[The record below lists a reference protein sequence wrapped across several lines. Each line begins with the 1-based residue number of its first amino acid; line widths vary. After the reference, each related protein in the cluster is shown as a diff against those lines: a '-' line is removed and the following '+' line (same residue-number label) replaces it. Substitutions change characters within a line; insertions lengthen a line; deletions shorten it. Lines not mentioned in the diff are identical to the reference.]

1 MTVMETGCLQLTT
14 IGYRGQ
20 RVRYEVPFLAFP
32 TTSGRLIIQAPGTGE
47 IKEGTG
53 NRYVRLGEYLQTQS
67 IATFVTFNPPSPDG
81 QFDHPD
87 EPYSYREASW
97 NRIYVEGMAFL
108 VEHCLAR
115 SKDLC
120 GVNAPEVYLAG
131 FSSGGSV
138 VVTVASFFAAVKK
151 ILLISTYDS
160 VGVGSMGW
168 YYLSGLRR
176 YTGEVYVAYGE
187 QDAPA
192 AMLAMTL
199 PALARSATAVHA
211 RGVPDCEHTFDG
223 ETNGRILSKAY
234 LWAFFGDDTFPSR
247 DGGVPLYD

>member
-1 MTVMETGCLQLTT
+1 MAMETGCLQLTT

-20 RVRYEVPFLAFP
+20 TVPYEVTFVAFP
-32 TTSGRLIIQAPGTGE
+32 TTSGRFIIQAPGTGE
-47 IKEGTG
+47 RKEGTG
-53 NRYVRLGEYLQTQS
+53 NRYVRLGEYLQRQD
-67 IATFVTFNPPSPDG
+67 IATFVAFNPPPPDG

-120 GVNAPEVYLAG
+120 GVNDPDVYLAG

-151 ILLISTYDS
+151 ILLVSTYDS
-160 VGVGSMGW
+160 MGVGSMGW
-168 YYLSGLRR
+168 YFLSGLRR
-176 YTGEVYVAYGE
+176 YAGEVYVAYGE

-192 AMLAMTL
+192 AMFALTL
-199 PALARSATAVHA
+199 PILARSASAVHA
-211 RGVPDCEHTFDG
+211 RGVPDCGHAFDG
-223 ETNGRILSKAY
+223 ETNGKILSNAY
-234 LWAFFGDDTFPSR
+234 RWAFAGDDTFPSA
-247 DGGVPLYD
+247 DGGIPLSE